1 MNLRETM
8 QCKLFH
14 RVVVPRMCPAPRARD
29 TPRPISQKTSKYA
42 EDGSVGAELRRR
54 VEVRLELQGAT
65 HNLGQPRIYVG
76 TSEHS
81 STPPTINTNWESH
94 IFCVLEPSKSQ
105 YLMVL
110 EEVCRF
116 HND

>member
-1 MNLRETM
+1 MNLGETM

-81 STPPTINTNWESH
+81 STPPRRFNAPTSMQKHQASFVPGPPTLFLRWIRES
-94 IFCVLEPSKSQ
+94 
-105 YLMVL
+105 
-110 EEVCRF
+110 
-116 HND
+116 